1 MHFSNS
7 HRNGNSMAQ
16 KAAHSIYCAFASHF
30 PIWFWNVKNLSKERR
45 QCIHERPDLFFNCVY
60 LLTSL
65 LFPMSQKQSTTHTLM
80 DVSPCPSGQQSN
92 TGRVSNKDSVGQL
105 ALGSLSWE
113 FSKGFLKFHYKT
125 STDMEVTAPALTMAF
140 LAPHVLLQRG
150 FRHRRTYPASKPLE
164 KNTAICFYGFWLRHE
179 VVLTES
185 PEKFVGIP
193 DTDIGTLIPICCSDG
208 SDLSCSR

>member
-65 LFPMSQKQSTTHTLM
+65 LFPMSQKQNTTQTLI
-80 DVSPCPSGQQSN
+80 DASPCPCGQQRSS
-92 TGRVSNKDSVGQL
+92 GPVSNKGSVGQL
-105 ALGSLSWE
+105 ALGPPSWE
-113 FSKGFLKFHYKT
+113 RSKGSLKFHYKT
-125 STDMEVTAPALTMAF
+125 STDMEVTAPARAMAF
-140 LAPHVLLQRG
+140 LAPQCALAESVQTQKNLSWLRAHWKERGDLL
-150 FRHRRTYPASKPLE
+150 
-164 KNTAICFYGFWLRHE
+164 CFCGLWLRHE

-185 PEKFVGIP
+185 PENFVEIP
-193 DTDIGTLIPICCSDG
+193 GTGAGTLTPISHP
-208 SDLSCSR
+208 